1 MRELPYLIAMIKALK
16 EEICYAYIENVLIF
30 DKQYEGLEDFKG
42 QKIIDIPRYGSYI
55 QFQMSEDT
63 MLVDLSKDGAFVCTE
78 DKEYEDALI
87 GFMTDKINL
96 FIIDPSKKTMIM
108 PVWKDITVMPQ
119 VGYDPLT
126 KQFNYNLFCS
136 LLENYDGTIE
146 TMIRDQKIISGIG
159 EQYTKDIL
167 YDCKMPANRDT
178 KEIDKTEA
186 RNIYNSIKKLLRAS
200 IPVNDDEFS
209 DDELE

>member
-16 EEICYAYIENVLIF
+16 EEICYAYIEKVLVF
-30 DKQYEGLEDFKG
+30 DEKYLVLEDFKG

-63 MLVDLSKDGAFVCTE
+63 MLVALGKEGAFVCTE
-78 DKEYEDALI
+78 DESYENAII
-87 GFMTDKINL
+87 GFYTDKINL
-96 FIIDPSKKTMIM
+96 FIIDPTGETEIT
-108 PVWKDITVMPQ
+108 PIWKDTTVMPQ

-126 KQFNYNLFCS
+126 KQFNYNLFCV

-146 TMIRDQKIISGIG
+146 EIIGDQKIIAGIG

-167 YDCKMPANRDT
+167 AHCKMNPST
-178 KEIDKTEA
+178 KTKDIDKNDV
-186 RNIYNSIKKLLRAS
+186 RRVYDSIKKLLREAITVS
-200 IPVNDDEFS
+200 DDEFG
-209 DDELE
+209 DDDLD